1 MQNTKSKLYAF
12 VSTSFG
18 FGPISKAV
26 SVARELKVQAPN
38 SIIHYFGAGIDY
50 DFAQKSGVF
59 EKIFPVDVD
68 DKKQLTELLPTLS
81 QYSAVFSVLN
91 LDLPPLW
98 KKEYGFL
105 YLIDSLAWMWPT
117 LPDGLTNV
125 KTYFVQD
132 YLIPPERLEEWGQQ
146 ISLQLVAPI
155 ESASLQNF
163 ERFPITKSRKSNQLL
178 VNFSGCYNPLTG
190 SDFFENYVGV
200 LTNAILE
207 ITHDQYGSIVFC
219 CNEKLTDFI
228 RKKIKN
234 VRGVNV
240 GHFEHNQFLQLLASS
255 QRVLSTP
262 GITTTLEA
270 IALNIPISFL
280 LPQNYSQVL
289 ISERYRELLGD
300 SACMALSKF
309 GPEFRVDLSLP
320 ESEGVRLAVSNLQ
333 VILSEYQPQIRRFIA
348 DLLTVSKEVVL
359 KNLKGNIKNSWEETG
374 QKSIV
379 KYCLIQKKEEV
390 S

>member
-1 MQNTKSKLYAF
+1 MHNTKSESYAF
-12 VSTSFG
+12 VSTAFG

-26 SVARELKVQAPN
+26 SIARELRLQAPD
-38 SIIHYFGAGIDY
+38 SIIHYFGSGIDY

-59 EKIFPVDVD
+59 EQIFSVDVD
-68 DKKQLTELLPTLS
+68 DKKQLAELLPTLS

-91 LDLPPLW
+91 LDLPSLW
-98 KKEYGFL
+98 KKEYGVL
-105 YLIDSLAWMWPT
+105 YLVDSLAWMWPT
-117 LPDGLTNV
+117 LPDGLINV
-125 KTYFVQD
+125 ETYFVQD
-132 YLIPPERLEEWGQQ
+132 YLMPPDRLEEWGQQ
-146 ISLQLVAPI
+146 ISLKLVAPI
-155 ESASLQNF
+155 EAVSQQNF
-163 ERFPITKSRKSNQLL
+163 ESFQVSKVPDSNQLL

-190 SDFFENYVGV
+190 SQFFENYVEV
-200 LTNAILE
+200 LAAAILE
-207 ITHDQYGSIVFC
+207 TTRSQYDSIVFC
-219 CNEKLTDFI
+219 SNEKLTDFLR
-228 RKKIKN
+228 RKLKDI
-234 VRGVNV
+234 RGVKV

-289 ISERYRELLGD
+289 MSERYRELLGD

-333 VILSEYQPQIRRFIA
+333 VILSEYQPRIRRFIA
-348 DLLTVSKEVVL
+348 DLLTVSQEGVL
-359 KNLKGNIKNSWEETG
+359 KKLKGNIKNSWEETG

-379 KYCLIQKKEEV
+379 KYCLQKKEEV
-390 S
+390 L